1 MNEKVSGRLKNFT
14 RDYMSLIAVL
24 LIFVIFSFT
33 SPYFLKL
40 NNVMNIFLQTAT
52 VAIVAIGQ
60 GMLIITGQVDLSL
73 GYQVCITGC
82 IFAYMMKFQG
92 WNPIAAILLALLV
105 GCVAGAVNGFLVA
118 YCNIPAFI
126 ATLGIQYVCR
136 GLAKIITNA
145 TPIGNLPKSISVL
158 GNGYVGFIP
167 VPVLIM
173 LILFAVGNR
182 VPIIAVIIMIWRDT
196 IVDGLRMSA
205 SAKGKVV
212 AAGMP
217 GKIKTVL
224 QMFAIIFVMLY
235 DLPFAYLG
243 IPMDQIFIWGATIAS
258 VYSGIVYFMK
268 LKDVVMETM

>member
-1 MNEKVSGRLKNFT
+1 MNLPNKL
-14 RDYMSLIAVL
+14 SLFRVVLVPIIAILYLFCDLGMAFQVNVQDAMVTVQWSDIVVL
-24 LIFVIFSFT
+24 ILFAIASFT
-33 SPYFLKL
+33 DFLDG
-40 NNVMNIFLQTAT
+40 NIARKRNLVTSF
-52 VAIVAIGQ
+52 GKF
-60 GMLIITGQVDLSL
+60 VD
-73 GYQVCITGC
+73 
-82 IFAYMMKFQG
+82 
-92 WNPIAAILLALLV
+92 PIADKLLV
-105 GCVAGAVNGFLVA
+105 N
-118 YCNIPAFI
+118 
-126 ATLGIQYVCR
+126 T
-136 GLAKIITNA
+136 
-145 TPIGNLPKSISVL
+145 
-158 GNGYVGFIP
+158 
-167 VPVLIM
+167 M

-182 VPIIAVIIMIWRDT
+182 VPI